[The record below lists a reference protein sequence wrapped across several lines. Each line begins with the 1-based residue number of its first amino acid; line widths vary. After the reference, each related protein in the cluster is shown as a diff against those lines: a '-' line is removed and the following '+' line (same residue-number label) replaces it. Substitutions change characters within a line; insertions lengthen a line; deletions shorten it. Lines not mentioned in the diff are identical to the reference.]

1 MAYHADCAGLSHRGF
16 TKAEI
21 DAAGFPA
28 HTRRMA
34 KKSAAKVEQAS
45 SLSPKSKKNE
55 TGKMPVPRASALLDI
70 RVVYC
75 GDNLEQ
81 LAKLSVCKCIG
92 QSVVFRDPEY
102 LCARNVLRQ
111 PDTKENRSLSP

>member
-45 SLSPKSKKNE
+45 SLSPKSKKNRPIDMTPLGHMATHPIVWAADE
-55 TGKMPVPRASALLDI
+55 NHS
-70 RVVYC
+70 
-75 GDNLEQ
+75 
-81 LAKLSVCKCIG
+81 G
-92 QSVVFRDPEY
+92 QSKVESCQYP
-102 LCARNVLRQ
+102 
-111 PDTKENRSLSP
+111 